1 VATSCVAARKC
12 GSAIVEIAVNLFL
25 TIAVVH
31 LVALLS
37 PGPDFFFVSQTA
49 VSRTRRQAMFGV
61 VGITLGVV
69 VWSALALA
77 GLQLVLQR
85 LAWLERLISIA
96 GGLYLAWMGVK
107 MLRGA
112 LRAPATPAGEPQ
124 QVLQQ
129 SDWATLRAG
138 LLTNLSNPKVVI
150 YFGSVF
156 SAFLGDGVSAGARWG
171 LWSMVVI
178 ETLLWFTVVAGVFA
192 LPAMRR
198 GYLRLSRWIDGMAGA
213 VFVAFGLHLIFSKRA
228 V

>member
-1 VATSCVAARKC
+1 M
-12 GSAIVEIAVNLFL
+12 NLFL

-49 VSRTRRQAMFGV
+49 MSRTRRQAMFGV
-61 VGITLGVV
+61 IGITLGVV

-77 GLQLVLQR
+77 GLQLVLQ
-85 LAWLERLISIA
+85 
-96 GGLYLAWMGVK
+96 
-107 MLRGA
+107 
-112 LRAPATPAGEPQ
+112 
-124 QVLQQ
+124 Q
-129 SDWATLRAG
+129 SDGATLRAG

-178 ETLLWFTVVAGVFA
+178 ETFLWFTVVAGVFA

>member
-1 VATSCVAARKC
+1 VS
-12 GSAIVEIAVNLFL
+12 LFL
-25 TIAVVH
+25 TIALVQ

-61 VGITLGVV
+61 VGITLGVL

-85 LAWLERLISIA
+85 LAWLERLIAVA

-107 MLRGA
+107 MLHGA
-112 LRAPATPAGEPQ
+112 LKAPTVQGEPVQ
-124 QVLQQ
+124 ALQQ

-156 SAFLGDGVSAGARWG
+156 SAFLGDRVDAATRWG
-171 LWSMVVI
+171 LWLMVVL
-178 ETLLWFTVVAGVFA
+178 ETLLWFTLVAGVFA

-198 GYLRLSRWIDGMAGA
+198 GYLKLSRWIDGFAGA
-213 VFVAFGLHLIFSKRA
+213 VFVAFGLHLIFAKRGA
-228 V
+228 